1 MAIYLFGF
9 FLSFFISSFLF
20 VPFIDLLYRFKF
32 QRADQVTLDPFNKKT
47 PIFDKFHKHKAG
59 TPVGGGIL
67 IIIVVLFSFTAFIS
81 IMALTQQQI
90 ISNYQSIASEI
101 KILLFTFLSFSFL
114 GLYDDL
120 KKMFFWEDSSFFG
133 LKLRHKLLIEIILAT
148 IIAYWMFAE
157 LKIQIINIPYLG
169 VFDITWWYIPFAA
182 FVIVGFSNAV
192 NITDGLDGLS
202 CGVLLIALFAFWAI
216 SLSILDTPLLIF
228 ISVWIGGLLA
238 FLYFNIYPARLILG
252 DSGALSF
259 GATFA
264 VIGLLL
270 GKVFALGIIGGVF
283 IVEISTTFIQL
294 LSKKYRGKRVFPA
307 SPLHLWLQYRG
318 WEEPKIVMRAW
329 LAAILF
335 AMLGLMIAFLK

>member
-9 FLSFFISSFLF
+9 FISFFINSLLF
-20 VPFIDLLYRFKF
+20 VPFINLLYKLKF
-32 QRADQVTLDPFNKKT
+32 QRAVQETRDAFDKKT
-47 PIFDKFHKHKAG
+47 PIFDSFHKHKAG

-67 IIIVVLFSFTAFIS
+67 IIITTLLCFTLFTLLMVVGGSDIV
-81 IMALTQQQI
+81 
-90 ISNYQSIASEI
+90 SNYQSIVSEI

-120 KKMFFWEDSSFFG
+120 KKIFVWENSSFFG
-133 LKLRHKLLIEIILAT
+133 LRLKHKLLIEIILAT
-148 IIAYWMFAE
+148 IIAYWIFAE
-157 LKIQIINIPYLG
+157 LKINIINIPYFG
-169 VFDITWWYIPFAA
+169 VYNLSWWYIPFAT
-182 FVIVGFSNAV
+182 FTIVAFSNAV
-192 NITDGLDGLS
+192 NITDGLDGLAG
-202 CGVLLIALFAFWAI
+202 GVLLIALFAFWAI

-228 ISVWIGGLLA
+228 IAVWIGGLVA
-238 FLYFNIYPARLILG
+238 FLYFNVYPARLIMG
-252 DSGALSF
+252 DTGALAF

-270 GKVFALGIIGGVF
+270 GKVFALPIIGGIFV
-283 IVEISTTFIQL
+283 VEIGTSFIQL
-294 LSKKYRGKRVFPA
+294 ISKKYRGKKVFPA
-307 SPLHLWLQYRG
+307 APLHLMLQYKG